1 MIRHIVLWKFLE
13 EAAGNTR
20 AENLQ
25 KAKQLLDGLSR
36 TIPEI
41 LTLEVGIALTTSST
55 AYHLALNATFASAEA
70 LVRYQNHP
78 DHHRVVEFLRTVHDG
93 KAVVDYAHEPV

>member
-20 AENLQ
+20 TENLR
-25 KAKQLLDGLSR
+25 KAKQLLEGLPR

-41 LTLEVGIALTTSST
+41 LTLEVGIALTHTSP
-55 AYHLALNATFASAEA
+55 AYDLALNATFASAEA
-70 LVRYQNHP
+70 IVRYQNHP
-78 DHHRVVEFLRTVHDG
+78 DHLRVVEFLRTVHDG